1 MNKCIKRGLTALAA
15 ALICASSIVSVSA
28 SEPSFIQGKWVH
40 SSGSFVRTNT
50 ATTGYFDAV
59 NINGI
64 SVFGFFTYDWYIPLS
79 AYIDPYSYTNNHYS
93 YIVTM
98 TTGTYSGYNFP
109 LETYPYQGYLKVNS
123 QNYYLQ

>member
-1 MNKCIKRGLTALAA
+1 MNKCIKRCLTALVSAF
-15 ALICASSIVSVSA
+15 ICASSIVSVSA
-28 SEPSFIQGKWVH
+28 AVPDFIQGKWNYN
-40 SSGSFVRTNT
+40 SGRYVRTNT
-50 ATTGYFDAV
+50 STTGYFEAV
-59 NINGI
+59 YINDGYVYGYF
-64 SVFGFFTYDWYIPLS
+64 SYDWYLPDS
-79 AYIDPYSYTNNHYS
+79 EHIDPNSYNNNHYS

>member
-28 SEPSFIQGKWVH
+28 VTSFIQGKWNY

-50 ATTGYFDAV
+50 ETQGYFEAV
-59 NINGI
+59 YVNGGYI
-64 SVFGFFTYDWYIPLS
+64 FGFFSYDWYNPS
-79 AYIDPYSYTNNHYS
+79 SEYIDSNNYTNNYCS

-98 TTGTYSGYNFP
+98 TTGIYSGYNYP
-109 LETYPYQGYLKVNS
+109 LEIYPYQGRLRVNTR
-123 QNYYLQ
+123 NYYLQ